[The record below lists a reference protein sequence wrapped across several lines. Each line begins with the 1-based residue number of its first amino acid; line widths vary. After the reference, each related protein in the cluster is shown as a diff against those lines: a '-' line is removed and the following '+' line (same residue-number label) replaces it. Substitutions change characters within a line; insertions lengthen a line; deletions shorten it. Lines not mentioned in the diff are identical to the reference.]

1 MFVTSPQ
8 HAETSN
14 QSGMSGAMGGPTRAT
29 ATFDHVEHGDGWA
42 GERIG
47 GSSNFEQPG
56 IGFEQTGTGFTVT
69 GSGDIAPAVA
79 GAAGAGFSITQ
90 TLVGTFVALIIVVVV
105 GVGYITGEYRRGMI
119 RVTLAA
125 SPRRGRVLAAK
136 AMVLGGVTFAVGLPA
151 AAIVVTVGQK
161 VLRDNGAY
169 VLPASAATELRVI
182 AGTAV
187 LLALASVLA
196 VALGALLRRSATA
209 VTAAV
214 LTIVLPYLLAM
225 TALPAGAA
233 QWLLRVTPAAAFALQ
248 QSAIQ
253 YDQVA
258 NLYTP
263 VNGYFPLPPW
273 AGLAVLAAWAAAA
286 LALATLRLNRRDA

>member
-1 MFVTSPQ
+1 
-8 HAETSN
+8 
-14 QSGMSGAMGGPTRAT
+14 
-29 ATFDHVEHGDGWA
+29 
-42 GERIG
+42 
-47 GSSNFEQPG
+47 
-56 IGFEQTGTGFTVT
+56 
-69 GSGDIAPAVA
+69 
-79 GAAGAGFSITQ
+79 
-90 TLVGTFVALIIVVVV
+90 VGTFVALIIVVVV

-209 VTAAV
+209 VTVAV

-225 TALPAGAA
+225 TVLPGGAG
-233 QWLLRVTPAAAFALQ
+233 QWLLRVSPAAAFALQ
-248 QSAIQ
+248 QSAVQ
-253 YDQVA
+253 YQQVA
-258 NLYTP
+258 NLYIPNT
-263 VNGYFPLPPW
+263 GYYPLPPW
-273 AGLAVLAAWAAAA
+273 AGLAVLSAWAACA
-286 LALATLRLNRRDA
+286 LAFVGYLLNRRDA